1 MLAATHIIVFSEKV
15 VFRDVGA
22 QQGVAHQV
30 DKAQT
35 QALESRYGAGKEQ
48 VGSHTAEPRPSP
60 SDLQSRK
67 GAFQGVV
74 TAGSGT
80 RIPVLFP
87 GKTAVCL
94 ATANLHYSSEGKT
107 EGAMCGMLVPNLQS
121 MLEFESHQ
129 ASQSVV
135 MYRTTSNFHSCSNPG
150 GQVP

>member
-35 QALESRYGAGKEQ
+35 QALESRYDAGKEQ

-67 GAFQGVV
+67 GTFQGVV

-80 RIPVLFP
+80 RIPVP
-87 GKTAVCL
+87 GAVSRKDSCVL
-94 ATANLHYSSEGKT
+94 GHCKPA
-107 EGAMCGMLVPNLQS
+107 LQ
-121 MLEFESHQ
+121 Q
-129 ASQSVV
+129 
-135 MYRTTSNFHSCSNPG
+135 
-150 GQVP
+150 

>member
-1 MLAATHIIVFSEKV
+1 MLAVTHIIVFSEKV
-15 VFRDVGA
+15 AFRDVGA

-80 RIPVLFP
+80 RILCLELFP

-94 ATANLHYSSEGKT
+94 ATANLHYRSEGRA
-107 EGAMCGMLVPNLQS
+107 ERAVCGVLVPNPQS

-129 ASQSVV
+129 ASCTEQLVYIYIYTYIYNIFV
-135 MYRTTSNFHSCSNPG
+135 Y
-150 GQVP
+150 